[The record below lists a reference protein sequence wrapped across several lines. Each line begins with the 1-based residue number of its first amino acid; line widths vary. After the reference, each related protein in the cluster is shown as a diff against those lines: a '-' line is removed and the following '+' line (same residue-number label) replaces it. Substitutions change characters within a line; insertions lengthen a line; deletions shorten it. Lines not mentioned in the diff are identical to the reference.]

1 MTSEERHT
9 KWLRFH
15 RFQQSREKF
24 FAPKIN
30 AVLRE
35 QYLTFI
41 EAYKT
46 TTDSQA
52 LLSISSEPIVKVLRS
67 LYLDAAITYGAKIRA
82 DLVKQGIKHTLTN
95 VPEIKARM
103 PIGFN
108 ERMAQLIKDYFLTDI
123 LNTSENITET
133 TRQLIQ
139 KILID
144 AYDEGLGIDEII
156 DQLRDTELSRIRA
169 RMIARTETVTA
180 ANQGAMYAAKDTGL
194 MMNKEWLATQDA
206 RTRHD
211 HRFID
216 GHVVGYD
223 DEFILPGNIQMSQ
236 PGDRTQP
243 DGLPTPARE
252 IVNCRCTILFQPV
265 RDSKGN
271 LIRA

>member
-1 MTSEERHT
+1 MNREERHT

-30 AVLRE
+30 AALRE

-41 EAYKT
+41 AAYKT

-52 LLSISSEPIVKVLRS
+52 LLAISSEPIVKVLRS

-82 DLVKQGIKHTLTN
+82 DLVKQGIRHTLTTT
-95 VPEIKARM
+95 PEIKARL

-139 KILID
+139 KILVD
-144 AYDEGLGIDEII
+144 AYDEGLGIDDII
-156 DQLRDTELSRIRA
+156 DKLKDTELSRIRS

-194 MMNKEWLATQDA
+194 KMNKEWLATQDA

-216 GHVVGYD
+216 GHKVSYEED
-223 DEFILPGNIQMSQ
+223 FKLPGEIFMSQ

-243 DGLPTPARE
+243 NGLPTPARE
-252 IVNCRCTILFQPV
+252 VVNCRCTILFEPL
-265 RDSKGN
+265 RDAKGN